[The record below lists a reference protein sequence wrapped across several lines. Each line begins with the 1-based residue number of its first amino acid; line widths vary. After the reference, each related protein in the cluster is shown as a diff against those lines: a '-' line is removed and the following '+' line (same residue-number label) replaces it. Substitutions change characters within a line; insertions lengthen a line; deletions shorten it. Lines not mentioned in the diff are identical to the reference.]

1 MRMSQVLQ
9 LSDDITAR
17 MIQEIRSGMFSDA
30 DRLPPEVDLAVILG
44 VSRNIVRECLAR
56 LEREGMVSRKHGVG
70 TLINRHVISA
80 ETRLDLNAE
89 LIPTLEKT
97 GKLAETMFLRIE
109 RGSAEGEAAEKL
121 QVENGEDLIISRR
134 LISADGMPAVYCI
147 DYIVASASQCERF
160 TETDFQP
167 SVFAFLKKCCGA
179 EVYMD
184 LAELRALPAQGET
197 AEYLRVAQGT
207 PLLCLAEVG
216 YDFMGKPVLYSEEF
230 FMDRVI
236 RHVILRKKI

>member
-1 MRMSQVLQ
+1 MRMNQVLQ
-9 LSDDITAR
+9 LSDDVTAR
-17 MIQEIRSGMFSDA
+17 MIHEIRTGMFADA
-30 DRLPPEVDLAVILG
+30 ERLPPEVDLAALLG

-70 TLINRHVISA
+70 TLINRHVIAA

-97 GKLAETMFLRIE
+97 GKHAETVFLRV
-109 RGSAEGEAAEKL
+109 GSGKAAGEAAEKL
-121 QVENGEDLIISRR
+121 QVEAGEELIFSRR
-134 LISADGMPAVYCI
+134 LISADGKPAIYCV
-147 DYIVASASQCERF
+147 DYIVSSAAKCENF
-160 TETDFQP
+160 SEADFQP
-167 SVFAFLKKCCGA
+167 SVFAFLKKFCDA

-197 AEYLRVAQGT
+197 AERLRVPEGT

-216 YDFMGKPVLYSEEF
+216 YDFMGRPVLYSEEF

-236 RHVILRKKI
+236 RHMILRKKI